1 MQYIV
6 NTVKQT
12 RNAVN
17 ALIRKHLLFTQL
29 SSLSLFLCGFVAL
42 FSGCATQATFEG
54 MVPTSFQTAKRHPQ
68 TVRVDVT
75 GGQDT
80 ALMGRPQITNSAFTR
95 ALTESIIKSRTFSKV
110 VEDQNQKADY
120 LLTVTLLNMDKRVFG
135 LTVRIEAGWTLRRT
149 DAGTAIWQE
158 PIISEHTDADARLAT
173 EGAARTN
180 IAQGLRRISK
190 LNF

>member
-1 MQYIV
+1 M
-6 NTVKQT
+6 
-12 RNAVN
+12 N
-17 ALIRKHLLFTQL
+17 ALIQKHLPCIQL
-29 SSLSLFLCGFVAL
+29 SPPSLFLCGFVAL

-54 MVPTSFQTAKRHPQ
+54 MVPTSLQTAKRHPQ

-75 GGQDT
+75 GGQET
-80 ALMGRPQITNSAFTR
+80 VVMGRPQITNVAFTR
-95 ALTESIIKSRTFSKV
+95 ALIAAILKSQTFSKV
-110 VEDQNQKADY
+110 VEDQSQKADY

-149 DAGTAIWQE
+149 DAGTPIWQQ
-158 PIISEHTDADARLAT
+158 PIISEHTDADVRLAT
-173 EGAARTN
+173 EGAARSN

>member
-1 MQYIV
+1 MF
-6 NTVKQT
+6 NNVKQT
-12 RNAVN
+12 AHAVN
-17 ALIRKHLLFTQL
+17 ALIQKHLLFTQL
-29 SSLSLFLCGFVAL
+29 SPLSLFLCGFVAL

-54 MVPTSFQTAKRHPQ
+54 MVPTSLQTGKKHSQ

-75 GGQDT
+75 GGQET
-80 ALMGRPQITNSAFTR
+80 AAMGRPQITNDAFTR
-95 ALTESIIKSRTFSKV
+95 ALTASILKSRTFSRV
-110 VEDQNQKADY
+110 VEDQSEKADY

-135 LTVRIEAGWTLRRT
+135 LTVRIEAGWKLRRT

-158 PIISEHTDADARLAT
+158 PIISEHTDGDIRLAT
-173 EGAARTN
+173 EGAARSN